1 MFTKI
6 TMITQG
12 NNVKLNGLVLGIPH
26 ILLKMWSGVVYMD
39 SEGTIIIANSS
50 LTEYLSYILSGS

>member
-1 MFTKI
+1 
-6 TMITQG
+6 MITQG

-50 LTEYLSYILSGS
+50 LTEYLSYNLSGS